1 MDVEQYT
8 EYLIQR
14 LCVDDEQNSY
24 WIDFQ
29 FYNDADEAINRLLN
43 LRKNM
48 KEITFRAVERSITDG
63 VLLV

>member
-29 FYNDADEAINRLLN
+29 FYNDADETINRLLN

-63 VLLV
+63 VLSV

>member
-24 WIDFQ
+24 WVDFQ

-48 KEITFRAVERSITDG
+48 KELTFRAVERSITDG
-63 VLLV
+63 VLSV